1 LFGLSTVGV
10 FLYFILFLSLISITM
25 YVSRP
30 KEITIESYFFANRNK
45 SWFIL
50 GISFL
55 TCSIVSP
62 YFIGLVWFSEVSG
75 VALIYGIVSIIM
87 LVFLAAFL
95 TPIYL
100 KLKINTL
107 PEYFEKRYNKT
118 CRYFLSAVYI
128 LYNISIRLVVI
139 LVLGSI
145 LISRITGADS
155 YSSLLFFL
163 IITGIY
169 IIVGGLQAEIYVNII
184 QMFLIVIGIAGFLVW
199 VIYRGE
205 GVNLID
211 TNISSLLG
219 FTSNPDLSLTGIFA
233 GLPILGFWFW
243 CADQCMVQKI
253 LCSKNIS
260 SVRRAALLSGFL
272 QIVPILI
279 FILPG
284 FVMYYL
290 FEGATSEES
299 LNTIFYLGILPES
312 LRGGLI
318 IGVAA
323 ILTASFASLFN
334 STSTLVTFDFYKS
347 LNPTVSDRKLVLVG
361 RMTTLVLLLFSIM
374 LVPVAQGLNFEFC
387 LYMIKI
393 FSFFIAMIAAVFIIS
408 LLNKSINGASA
419 LATFVTISFLII
431 LRIFLELFTGDNF
444 LNGSLVYWYINSDF
458 LEFCVF
464 IFLFSG
470 IFMFTLSRLKFI
482 QNLVFGSL
490 KTIKIFFL
498 RIKHIWNLFSKVFI

>member
-1 LFGLSTVGV
+1 MFGLSTVGA
-10 FLYFILFLSLISITM
+10 FLYFLLFLSLISITM
-25 YVSRP
+25 YVSKPR
-30 KEITIESYFFANRNK
+30 EITIESYFFGNRNK
-45 SWFIL
+45 NWFIL

-62 YFIGLVWFSEVSG
+62 YFIGLVWFSKISG
-75 VALIYGIVSIIM
+75 VALVYGAVSILM
-87 LVFLAAFL
+87 LIFLASFL

-107 PEYFEKRYNKT
+107 PEYFEKRFNKS
-118 CRYFLSAVYI
+118 CRFFLSAIYI

-139 LVLGSI
+139 LILGSI
-145 LISRITGADS
+145 FISRITGADS

-184 QMFLIVIGIAGFLVW
+184 QMFLMIISVAGFLIW
-199 VIYRGE
+199 VIYQGE
-205 GVNLID
+205 GGNLID
-211 TNISSLLG
+211 TNISSFFG
-219 FTSNPDLSLTGIFA
+219 FVNDPELSLTGIFI

-243 CADQCMVQKI
+243 CTDQCMVQKI
-253 LCSKNIS
+253 LCGKNIS
-260 SVRRAALLSGFL
+260 SVRKAALLSAVL
-272 QIVPILI
+272 QIIPVLI

-284 FVMYYL
+284 FVIYNL
-290 FEGATSEES
+290 FEGASSEES
-299 LNTIFYLGILPES
+299 LNTIFYSGILPES

-347 LNPTVSDRKLVLVG
+347 LNPSVSDRKLILVG
-361 RMTTLVLLLFSIM
+361 RMTTIVLLIFSIM

-387 LYMIKI
+387 LSLIKA
-393 FSFFIAMIAAVFIIS
+393 FSFFISMISAVFIVS
-408 LLNKSINGASA
+408 LLNNSINGASA
-419 LATFVTISFLII
+419 LATLVTISALIVI
-431 LRIFLELFTGDNF
+431 RIFMEIFFNYSF
-444 LNGSLVYWYINSDF
+444 LNSGLISWFISSNF

-464 IFLFSG
+464 IFILSG
-470 IFMFTLSRLKFI
+470 IFMFTISRMKFV
-482 QNLVFGSL
+482 QNIVFGSL
-490 KTIKIFFL
+490 KRVKIFFL
-498 RIKHIWNLFSKVFI
+498 RIKYIWNLFSKVFI